1 MARPQAQRI
10 LDLAMSAGEEPE
22 ARDSH
27 EGAHTMTTNSLHEYS
42 EGLADAV
49 ERAGASIVTISA
61 RRRYPATGI
70 AWSDGLIVTSDHVI
84 EDEEHIG
91 VGLPNGEETRGEL
104 VGRDPG
110 ADLALIRVS
119 ATLTPAEAAH
129 EGSARVGNLVLAVG
143 RPGANP
149 QASLGVIA
157 AVSDRTLV
165 RIGTQLQGTIRSDT
179 TFYPGFS
186 GGPLIDTAG
195 RVLGM
200 NTSRF
205 RVGNVT
211 VSAATIATVAAQLQ
225 AHGRIRR
232 AYIGIGSQAVRVTGA
247 GDQEVGLLIVSVET
261 DSPAAHAGLVVGDV
275 LLGIEGTPT
284 TRAEEL
290 QAALGAERVGATVK
304 LQLLRGGAPHEVS
317 ATLGERPQ

>member
-1 MARPQAQRI
+1 
-10 LDLAMSAGEEPE
+10 
-22 ARDSH
+22 
-27 EGAHTMTTNSLHEYS
+27 MTTNSLHEYS

-49 ERAGASIVTISA
+49 ERAGASIVTVSA

-70 AWSDGLIVTSDHVI
+70 AWGEGLIVTSDHVI
-84 EDEEHIG
+84 EDEEHIS

-119 ATLTPAEAAH
+119 AALTPAEQAP
-129 EGSARVGNLVLAVG
+129 ERSARVGNLALAVG

-149 QASLGVIA
+149 QASLGVIS
-157 AVSDRTLV
+157 AVSDRTLI
-165 RIGTQLQGTIRSDT
+165 RAGTQMQGTIRSDT

-200 NTSRF
+200 NTSRS

-211 VSAATIATVAAQLQ
+211 IGAATIATVATQLQ

-275 LLGIEGTPT
+275 LLGSEGTPI

-290 QAALGAERVGATVK
+290 QAALGPERVGVTVK